1 MSVWPADKP
10 SPKVCIIGAGPS
22 GLATAR
28 RLLEAGIRNLS
39 IVERQG
45 DVGGNWTWGDRAAHS
60 SLYETVRSI
69 SSRDMTAF
77 QGVPFS
83 SSVNTYPTR
92 TDLLHYLQRMATH
105 FDLHRHI
112 RFNTQVVSV
121 APLTTG
127 WSVVTEGQVPENFDA
142 VCVCSGHHWN
152 PAYPDLPGNFS
163 GRIVHAHDY
172 RNSSRFAEEHVLVI
186 GCGNSGADIAVD
198 LARRGCK
205 VSLSIRRGYHIV
217 PRFLFGMASDVLYS
231 RLRRFVPL
239 PLLRPVAQ
247 ALLTAHRRYQI
258 GGALP
263 TPDHNLFATHP
274 LVNSELIPCIRS
286 GGIRVVGPVADIH
299 GQQVR
304 FSPFHPRSSPAGAA
318 MLHFDT
324 IIACTG
330 YKVAFPFLASSI
342 TGTTSEQLLARLQ
355 LRLVHKDQPGL
366 YFVGLLQPSGSLWPV
381 ADAQAKFIAAHLA
394 GAVQPPSVEPSATRT
409 TDRYVPSARHL
420 LEVDGEDYER
430 TLLALASAHRSHATG
445 QAQ

>member
-1 MSVWPADKP
+1 MWPAGKP

-22 GLATAR
+22 GLATAH
-28 RLLEAGIRNLS
+28 RLLEAGIRDLL
-39 IVERQG
+39 ILERQS

-83 SSVNTYPTR
+83 SAVDIYPTR

-105 FDLHRHI
+105 FDLRRHI

-121 APLTTG
+121 TPSTTAG
-127 WSVVTEGQVPENFDA
+127 WSVITEGRSAENFDA

-172 RNSSRFAEEHVLVI
+172 RNSSRFAEEDVLVI

-217 PRFLFGMASDVLYS
+217 PRFLFGIASDVLYS

-239 PLLRPVAQ
+239 PILRPVAQ
-247 ALLTAHRRYQI
+247 LLLTAHRRYQI

-286 GGIRVVGPVADIH
+286 GGIRVVGSIADIH
-299 GQQVR
+299 SQQVH
-304 FSPFHPRSSPAGAA
+304 FSSFGPRSGSNGAA
-318 MLHFDT
+318 TLHFDT

-342 TGTTSEQLLARLQ
+342 TGTTTEQLLARLQ

-394 GAVQPPSVEPSATRT
+394 GAVQPPSVEPPATRT
-409 TDRYVPSARHL
+409 THRYVPSARHL

-430 TLLALASAHRSHATG
+430 TLLALASAHRSYGTG